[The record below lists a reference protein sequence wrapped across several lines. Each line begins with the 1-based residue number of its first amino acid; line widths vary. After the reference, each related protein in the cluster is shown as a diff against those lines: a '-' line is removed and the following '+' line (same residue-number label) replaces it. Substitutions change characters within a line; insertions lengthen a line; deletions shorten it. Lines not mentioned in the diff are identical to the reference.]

1 MTLALA
7 IAGLIGLLSFLG
19 GVLFGE
25 YLGRKHIS
33 AENEHLKA
41 LNVELFESRDK
52 YRKIASTHDVRW
64 ANEEE
69 IVRKEIKLDA
79 TYKCSLLRNLELLQE
94 DLEKLGSDAQISI
107 TREFYPNLDWSILWS
122 EKSPPVPQN
131 RPYTEHVEGTPSRVM
146 EALTLQIKASH
157 YFKNGEVLFPNVPI
171 VMRAFGTAVICERRV
186 KPAIHFVEVIV
197 PVVDAESHNT
207 IVDDM
212 DAKIAAAVEVE
223 MSLNRHRLAN
233 AGLIQ

>member
-1 MTLALA
+1 MPKFFIDRPIFAWVLA
-7 IAGLIGLLSFLG
+7 IITMMAGVMALRNIPIEQYPSIAPPSVSISTSLPGA
-19 GVLFGE
+19 
-25 YLGRKHIS
+25 S
-33 AENEHLKA
+33 AE
-41 LNVELFESRDK
+41 V
-52 YRKIASTHDVRW
+52 
-64 ANEEE
+64 
-69 IVRKEIKLDA
+69 
-79 TYKCSLLRNLELLQE
+79 
-94 DLEKLGSDAQISI
+94 LEKLGSDAQISI

-122 EKSPPVPQN
+122 EKSPPVPQD

-171 VMRAFGTAVICERRV
+171 VMRVFGTAVTCERRV